1 MIVIKILL
9 VDPDSDW
16 LNILK
21 SEILTVLINLGFSK
35 KDIIFIF
42 ADSFQEAYEL
52 IINEYFE
59 LVIINIIIGKPLVI
73 KAHEFKLSTI
83 VFIPKDF
90 AFREIRDLFL
100 KYKVCDVLV
109 NTKEDFNIDDFID
122 KIQEIFRSKQVI
134 SQVISHSSNELSKE
148 DRQYLIKKLAEL
160 GKGAMIHSKQYFEK
174 VVNSLDLP
182 SDWSNNLAGAWTGDL
197 NYDAEKLITWCEI
210 RYYPNGSNKSGKKV
224 LGYLI
229 KELFEQ
235 SGDRKLREIIM
246 QYELIPEDLL

>member
-9 VDPDSDW
+9 VDTDSSW
-16 LNILK
+16 VNILK
-21 SEILTVLINLGFSK
+21 SEILTVLINIGFSK

-42 ADSFQEAYEL
+42 ADSFQKTYEL
-52 IINEYFE
+52 IKNEYFD
-59 LVIINIIIGKPLVI
+59 LVVINIIIGKSLVI
-73 KAHEFKLSTI
+73 KAHEFKLPTI

-90 AFREIRDLFL
+90 AFREMRDLFV

-122 KIQEIFRSKQVI
+122 QIQEIFRIKQVI
-134 SQVISHSSNELSKE
+134 SHPSNELSKE
-148 DRQYLIKKLAEL
+148 HRQYLIKKLAEL
-160 GKGAMIHSKQYFEK
+160 ARGAMIHSKQYFEK

-182 SDWSNNLAGAWTGDL
+182 SDWSNNLADAWTGDL